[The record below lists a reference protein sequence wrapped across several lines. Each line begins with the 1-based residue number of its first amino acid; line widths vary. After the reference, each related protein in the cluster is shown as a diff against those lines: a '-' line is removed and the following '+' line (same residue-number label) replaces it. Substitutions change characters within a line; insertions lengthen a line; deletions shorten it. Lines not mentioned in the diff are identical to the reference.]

1 MRKFLFILVGASLL
15 ALPLKAQ
22 DVEISGL
29 VDVGLVHS
37 LNNPA
42 ANAGGAVDSFDVNL
56 AQLAVSAEADPVG
69 FNLVLDFG
77 NVGQLDV
84 QNASIEYITEVGNG
98 LALSVG
104 RIDTLAG
111 REVVES
117 SENWFSSNG
126 LLFGLVP
133 TRHTGVR
140 GAYPAS
146 DSLTVTLGFNN
157 GSDLEVEN
165 NRGKSIEAQIA
176 YSASE
181 EWDIA
186 FTLLY
191 GAEGAAGAGGE
202 SEKDLVIS
210 IVTTYDVSEDLAV
223 YFEYLYLSNEEDRDT
238 NGDTVAN
245 GDQTTWG
252 INMGAQYRFSD
263 VYGASVRFEHLN
275 SEGDGSVAD
284 PDNDRW
290 ELTLTGHCWLADNL
304 EFRVEYRHDDSDN
317 AIFADDS
324 AAGTDQEDNSI
335 GIQLLYTF

>member
-56 AQLAVSAEADPVG
+56 AQLAVSSEADPVG

-84 QNASIEYITEVGNG
+84 QNASIEYTTEVGNG

-140 GAYPAS
+140 GAYPVS

-157 GSDLEVEN
+157 GSDLDVDN
-165 NRGKSIEAQIA
+165 NRSKSLEAQIA

-186 FTLLY
+186 FTILY
-191 GAEGAAGAGGE
+191 GAEDAPGAGGE
-202 SEKDLVIS
+202 SEKDFVLN
-210 IVTTYDVSEDLAV
+210 IVTTYDVSEDLSV
-223 YFEYLYLSNEEDRDT
+223 YAEYTYLSNEEDRDT
-238 NGDTVAN
+238 NGDGTAN

-252 INMGAQYRFSD
+252 INLGAQYRFSD
-263 VYGASVRFEHLN
+263 VYGASVRFETVN
-275 SEGDGSVAD
+275 AEGAAAAA
-284 PDNDRW
+284 DNDQW